1 MNDRAAV
8 NWLTGLDDGTTTA
21 GCNRRQRA
29 ITCRAAQTTRAALS
43 LLCANRICGRG
54 ELWSGGGG
62 RQRDNAAPSIVRPL

>member
-62 RQRDNAAPSIVRPL
+62 RQRDPMQHRA